1 MTVYEIVGAVGIS
14 LIAIALGYLM
24 WEVTRDARR
33 S

>member
-1 MTVYEIVGAVGIS
+1 MTGYEIVGAIGIS
-14 LIAIALGYLM
+14 LIAVAIGYLM